1 MTNETTNA
9 FKLGREVLNAT
20 ENKLGE
26 MELST
31 EGTPTKYFCMLRSL
45 FLDSTILISLREICS
60 STMDNNNLYAVE

>member
-9 FKLGREVLNAT
+9 FKLGREVLKAT

-31 EGTPTKYFCMLRSL
+31 ERTPTKYFCMLQSL
-45 FLDSTILISLREICS
+45 FLDSTTLISLREICS
-60 STMDNNNLYAVE
+60 GTMDNNNLYAVE